1 MDQYIGKFLD
11 NRYEILEQ
19 IGSGGMAV
27 VYKAKCHR
35 LNRMVAIKILRENLM
50 VDDDIRR
57 RFHDEAQAV
66 AMLSSPNIVSVYDV
80 GQFEGADYIV
90 MELIEGITLK
100 EYMQKRGSELNW
112 REALHFMT
120 QIMQALRHAHSRGI
134 VHRDIKPQN
143 IMVLRDGSVKVA
155 DFGIARIMDSQ
166 KTLTR
171 EAFGSVHYVSPEQAK
186 GIHVD
191 ARSDIYSAGV
201 VLYEML
207 TCRLPFDGDT
217 PVSIALQHIN
227 SVAVPPREINPDVP
241 VGLEQICM
249 KAMCARLE
257 LRYPDAQSV
266 LHDLEEFRR
275 DPSIVLPYGN
285 PWTGASAP
293 QAAATVS
300 PVPQTTSGLSGQ
312 EEVQRFQNTAARE
325 EFEDEQR
332 RKKGNVIFTCA
343 VIAIVAV
350 IIVICFMLYK
360 NFLEQLLSP
369 GEIHEVPNLVN
380 MTVDEA
386 KETIAKEYDG
396 HFEVVCARAQYDDSV
411 EAGHIISQTPDSGA
425 STKSDLTTINVIV
438 SSGIQTD
445 DTLYMPSIVRQ
456 DYRTA
461 EAKLTNDYGVVVEYA
476 DRVYSSTI
484 AEGRIVS
491 TDPVAGSPLKAGQTV
506 TLYVSQGPEIKTV
519 VMPSL
524 IGLDKGQ
531 AVDLLHSSG
540 LELGECV
547 EVAGS
552 ESAGSVIYQSV
563 KAYTD
568 VDPGTEV
575 YIQISD
581 GSFGGN
587 ESAQREPETAEPE
600 ISAVEEPVT
609 ATPVYQISVP
619 VSSEVQSNDILALSE
634 NAEEVTVTV
643 TVSGEVILNVTCP
656 KDTEQLSSVYQG
668 EINDVIVLING
679 VQTKNFDCIDISQP

>member
-50 VDDDIRR
+50 MDDDIRR

-90 MELIEGITLK
+90 MELIEGITLT

-155 DFGIARIMDSQ
+155 DFGIARLVDSQ
-166 KTLTR
+166 KTMTR

-186 GIHVD
+186 GIAVD

-227 SVAVPPREINPDVP
+227 SVAVPPREINPDIP

-249 KAMCARLE
+249 KAMCAKLE
-257 LRYPDAQSV
+257 LRYPDAPSV

-275 DPSIVLPYGN
+275 DPNVVFPYEN
-285 PWTGASAP
+285 PWTGEAAP
-293 QAAATVS
+293 QRAAVPVTVS
-300 PVPQTTSGLSGQ
+300 QNTADLSGQ
-312 EEVQRFQNTAARE
+312 EQAQRFQDTAARE

-332 RKKGNVIFTCA
+332 RKKSNIIFTCA
-343 VIAIVAV
+343 VIAIVSV
-350 IIVICFMLYK
+350 ILVICIMLYR
-360 NFLEQLLSP
+360 NFLAKILSP
-369 GEIHEVPNLVN
+369 GETHEVPNVVN
-380 MTVDEA
+380 MTVDQA

-396 HFEVVCARAQYDDSV
+396 HFEVVTSSAQYDETV
-411 EAGHIISQTPDSGA
+411 EAGHIIAQTPEGGS
-425 STKSDLTTINVIV
+425 STKGDLTTINVIV
-438 SSGIQTD
+438 SSGIQSD
-445 DTLYMPSIVRQ
+445 DTLYMPSILRQ

-461 EAKLTNDYGVVVEYA
+461 EAKLQNDYGVEVAYGE
-476 DRVYSSTI
+476 RVYSNSI
-484 AEGRIVS
+484 AEGRVVS
-491 TDPVAGSPLKAGQTV
+491 TDPVAGSPLQPGQTV
-506 TLYVSQGPEIKTV
+506 TLYVSQGPETNALL
-519 VMPSL
+519 MPSL
-524 IGLDKGQ
+524 YGLDKGQ
-531 AVDLLHSSG
+531 AVEQLHSTG

-547 EVAGS
+547 EIASSEKAGT
-552 ESAGSVIYQSV
+552 VVYQSV
-563 KAYTD
+563 KAYSD
-568 VDPGTEV
+568 VEPGTKV

-581 GSFGGN
+581 GSFGSGSSGG
-587 ESAQREPETAEPE
+587 EETDTTGPVASAGEE
-600 ISAVEEPVT
+600 AVSD
-609 ATPVYQISVP
+609 AALYQISVP
-619 VSSEVQSNDILALSE
+619 VASEVQSNELLALSE
-634 NAEEVTVTV
+634 NVEEVTVTV
-643 TVSGEVILNVTCP
+643 TVNGVVILNVTCP
-656 KDTEQLSSVYQG
+656 KDTEEISSVYQG
-668 EINDVIVLING
+668 DVRDIVVLING
-679 VQTKNFDCIDISQP
+679 VQTKNFDCTDVSLP